1 MRLVDTAYSHFARL
15 QLRFVG
21 REPGR
26 KLVTAILIAAMSAII
41 CLLRGVNVG
50 GRNKIG
56 MDSLRDVCSS
66 LKLRAPQTYIQSG
79 NVIFGTMER
88 NLAKLARR
96 IEDCIEKGYGFRP
109 NVMLRT
115 AAEMRH
121 VIARNPFAS
130 RKNTD
135 PAKLVVSFLAEA
147 PGAEDVKRLLEIKVG
162 PEELRVS
169 GRELYIYFPDGQGR
183 SKLPPV
189 LERTVK
195 IPATARNWNTVNK
208 LLAMAEEL
216 ESA

>member
-1 MRLVDTAYSHFARL
+1 MVDTAYSHFARL
-15 QLRFVG
+15 QLGFVG

-26 KLVTAILIAAMSAII
+26 KLVTAILIAAMPAII

-50 GRNKIG
+50 GHNKIG

-66 LKLRAPQTYIQSG
+66 LNLRGPQTYIQSG
-79 NVIFGTMER
+79 NVIFGTTER

-130 RKNTD
+130 RKNID

-147 PGAEDVKRLLEIKVG
+147 PGAEDAKRLLEIKVG
-162 PEELRVS
+162 PEELCVS

>member
-1 MRLVDTAYSHFARL
+1 
-15 QLRFVG
+15 
-21 REPGR
+21 
-26 KLVTAILIAAMSAII
+26 
-41 CLLRGVNVG
+41 
-50 GRNKIG
+50 
-56 MDSLRDVCSS
+56 MDSLRDICSS
-66 LKLRAPQTYIQSG
+66 LKLRSPQTYIQSG
-79 NVIFGTMER
+79 NVVFSAMER
-88 NLAKLARR
+88 DLLRGGLARR
-96 IEDCIEKGYGFRP
+96 IEDSIEKGYGFRP

-115 AAEMRH
+115 AAEMRQ

-130 RKNTD
+130 RKNID

-147 PGAEDVKRLLEIKVG
+147 PSAEDAKRLLEIKVG
-162 PEELRVS
+162 PEELHVS

-208 LLAMAEEL
+208 LLAMAEAL

>member
-1 MRLVDTAYSHFARL
+1 
-15 QLRFVG
+15 
-21 REPGR
+21 
-26 KLVTAILIAAMSAII
+26 
-41 CLLRGVNVG
+41 
-50 GRNKIG
+50 

-66 LKLRAPQTYIQSG
+66 LKLRSPQTYIQSG
-79 NVIFGTMER
+79 NVVFSATER
-88 NLAKLARR
+88 DLGKLARR
-96 IEDCIEKGYGFRP
+96 IEDSIAKGYGFRP

-115 AAEMRH
+115 AAEMRD

-130 RKNTD
+130 RKNID

-147 PGAEDVKRLLEIKVG
+147 PGAEDAKRLLEIKVG

-169 GRELYIYFPDGQGR
+169 GRQLYLYFPDGQGR

-208 LLAMAEEL
+208 LLAMAEAL

>member
-1 MRLVDTAYSHFARL
+1 M
-15 QLRFVG
+15 
-21 REPGR
+21 P
-26 KLVTAILIAAMSAII
+26 AII

-50 GRNKIG
+50 GHNKIG

-66 LKLRAPQTYIQSG
+66 LNLRGPQTYIQSG
-79 NVIFGTMER
+79 NVIFGTTER

-130 RKNTD
+130 RKNID

-147 PGAEDVKRLLEIKVG
+147 PGAEDAKRLLEIKVG
-162 PEELRVS
+162 PEELCVS

-189 LERTVK
+189 LERTLK

-208 LLAMAEEL
+208 LLAMAEAL